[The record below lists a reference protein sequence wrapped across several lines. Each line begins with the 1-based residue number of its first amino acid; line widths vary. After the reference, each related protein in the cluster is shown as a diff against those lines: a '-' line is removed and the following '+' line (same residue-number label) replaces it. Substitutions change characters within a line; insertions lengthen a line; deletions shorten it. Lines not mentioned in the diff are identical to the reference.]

1 MTSDRSA
8 KKAARARM
16 AATGEPYSTARRAVQ
31 TGPDRPAALAR
42 PPAIDPREHA
52 VHSRHWGVHACHLV
66 GYQGRYSAWIT
77 GTDPSDR
84 SQVYGMP
91 SESAGRAFVDAW
103 QATNLLHTPW
113 DERIAT
119 IFLLSPS
126 TRNGILYQ
134 AAVVNVEDSG
144 IWLACFDD
152 TANNGGTRTLGQF
165 GDPDEALEDFAAL
178 AERAADRLDSRQA
191 IGKPDLFA
199 GVLRYRA
206 ATIRADAARAAL
218 GDAIRRHQPRVGG
231 DDGLHPLW
239 HEAGLPQESLGRVLA
254 GEDWASPQRPVVRP
268 PGSRLPDT
276 PTTTLAT
283 RTVDGHRFDLIS
295 YLDTAGGRCI
305 AIDRDGRQ
313 GASACDI
320 QVDEQ
325 HLANAAMTMATRGH
339 GTAAIYGR
347 VHASVTELYA
357 VMKNGERVDWPI
369 YDDPRNAERYFAVI
383 ADSEALADIVAAAP
397 AGSTS
402 LKPFFGMWF
411 SQPPGPGPRR
421 SRARGTDAGP
431 GSGRTSSGGME
442 TTQS

>member
-1 MTSDRSA
+1 MTD
-8 KKAARARM
+8 
-16 AATGEPYSTARRAVQ
+16 
-31 TGPDRPAALAR
+31 DRPAPLAR

-52 VHSRHWGVHACHLV
+52 VHSRRWGVLACYLV
-66 GYQGRYSAWIT
+66 RYEGRYSAWIT
-77 GTDPSDR
+77 GADPADR

-91 SESAGRAFVDAW
+91 SEAAGRAFTDAW

-119 IFLLSPS
+119 IFLLSPD

-134 AAVVNVEDSG
+134 AAVVHVEDSG

-152 TANNGGTRTLGQF
+152 TANDGGTHTLGHF
-165 GDPDEALEDFAAL
+165 GDVDEAVERFAAL
-178 AERAADRLDSRQA
+178 AERAADRLGGGQA
-191 IGKPDLFA
+191 VGKADLFA

-218 GDAIRRHQPRVGG
+218 GDAIRRHQPRADGG
-231 DDGLHPLW
+231 DGLHPLW

-254 GEDWASPQRPVVRP
+254 GQDWTWPQRPVVRP

-276 PTTTLAT
+276 PVTTLAT
-283 RTVDGHRFDLIS
+283 STIDGHRFDLVS

-305 AIDRDGRQ
+305 AIDQDGRR

-320 QVDEQ
+320 QVDRQ
-325 HLANAAMTMATRGH
+325 HLASAAMTMATRGR

-357 VMKNGERVDWPI
+357 IMKNGERVDWPI
-369 YDDPRNAERYFAVI
+369 YDDPRNQERYFAVI
-383 ADSEALADIVAAAP
+383 ADSEALANIVAAAP
-397 AGSTS
+397 AGRTS
-402 LKPFFGMWF
+402 LKSMFGIWF
-411 SQPPGPGPRR
+411 SQPPGPGRR
-421 SRARGTDAGP
+421 RPRARG
-431 GSGRTSSGGME
+431 R
-442 TTQS
+442 

>member
-16 AATGEPYSTARRAVQ
+16 TATGEPYSTARRAVQ
-31 TGPDRPAALAR
+31 AGPGRPAPLAR

-52 VHSRHWGVHACHLV
+52 VHSRRWGVLACYLV
-66 GYQGRYSAWIT
+66 QYEGRYSAWIT
-77 GTDPSDR
+77 GADPADR

-91 SESAGRAFVDAW
+91 SEPAGRAFVDAW

-119 IFLLSPS
+119 IFMLSPS
-126 TRNGILYQ
+126 TRNGVLYE

-152 TANNGGTRTLGQF
+152 TANDAGTHTLGPCA
-165 GDPDEALEDFAAL
+165 DPSQALEDFAAL
-178 AERAADRLDSRQA
+178 ADRAADRLDAAQA
-191 IGKPDLFA
+191 IDKPGLFA
-199 GVLRYRA
+199 AVLRYRA
-206 ATIRADAARAAL
+206 ATVRADAARAAL
-218 GDAIRRHQPRVGG
+218 GDAIRRHRPRA
-231 DDGLHPLW
+231 DGHDELSPLW
-239 HEAGLPQESLGRVLA
+239 HEAGLPRESLPRVLA
-254 GEDWASPQRPVVRP
+254 GQDWAWPQGPVVRP

-283 RTVDGHRFDLIS
+283 RTVDGHRFDLVS

-305 AIDRDGRQ
+305 AIDRDGRRD
-313 GASACDI
+313 ASACDI
-320 QVDEQ
+320 DVDEQ
-325 HLANAAMTMATRGH
+325 HLASAAMTMATRGT

-347 VHASVTELYA
+347 VHDSVTELYA

-369 YDDPRNAERYFAVI
+369 YDDPRNTERYFAVI

-397 AGSTS
+397 TESTS
-402 LKPFFGMWF
+402 LKRSFGIWF
-411 SQPPGPGPRR
+411 SMPPDPAPRNPK
-421 SRARGTDAGP
+421 SPKSPKSPQARG
-431 GSGRTSSGGME
+431 R
-442 TTQS
+442 

>member
-1 MTSDRSA
+1 MTSDCSA
-8 KKAARARM
+8 KKAARDRM

-31 TGPDRPAALAR
+31 TGPDRPAPLAR

-52 VHSRHWGVHACHLV
+52 VHSRHWGVLACYLV
-66 GYQGRYSAWIT
+66 RYQGRYSAWINSA
-77 GTDPSDR
+77 DRSDR
-84 SQVYGMP
+84 SEAYGMP
-91 SESAGRAFVDAW
+91 SEPTGRAFVDAW

-119 IFLLSPS
+119 IFLLSPA

-152 TANNGGTRTLGQF
+152 TANDGGTRTLGHF
-165 GDPDEALEDFAAL
+165 GDLGEALEEFAAL
-178 AERAADRLDSRQA
+178 AERAADRLGSGQA
-191 IGKPDLFA
+191 VGKPDLFA

-206 ATIRADAARAAL
+206 ATIRGDAARAAL
-218 GDAIRRHQPRVGG
+218 GDAIRRHQPRADGG
-231 DDGLHPLW
+231 GGLHPLW

-254 GEDWASPQRPVVRP
+254 DEDWTWPQRPVVRP
-268 PGSRLPDT
+268 PGSRLPET

-283 RTVDGHRFDLIS
+283 RTVDGHRFDLVS
-295 YLDTAGGRCI
+295 YLDTAGGCCI
-305 AIDRDGRQ
+305 AIDRDGRR

-320 QVDEQ
+320 EVDEQ
-325 HLANAAMTMATRGH
+325 HLASAAMTMATRGH

-347 VHASVTELYA
+347 VHASATELYA

-369 YDDPRNAERYFAVI
+369 YDDPRNQERYFAVI
-383 ADSEALADIVAAAP
+383 ADSEALADIVATAP
-397 AGSTS
+397 TGSTS

-411 SQPPGPGPRR
+411 SQPPGPALRR
-421 SRARGTDAGP
+421 SRARGH
-431 GSGRTSSGGME
+431 
-442 TTQS
+442 

>member
-31 TGPDRPAALAR
+31 TGPDRPAPLAR

-52 VHSRHWGVHACHLV
+52 VHSRHWGMLACYLVH
-66 GYQGRYSAWIT
+66 YEGRYSAWIT
-77 GTDPSDR
+77 SADPTD
-84 SQVYGMP
+84 QGEVYGMP
-91 SESAGRAFVDAW
+91 SEPAGRAFVDAW
-103 QATNLLHTPW
+103 QATNLLRTPW

-134 AAVVNVEDSG
+134 AGVVNVEDGG

-152 TANNGGTRTLGQF
+152 TANDGGTRTLGQF
-165 GDPDEALEDFAAL
+165 GDVGEALEEFAAL
-178 AERAADRLDSRQA
+178 AERAADRLDGGQA
-191 IGKPDLFA
+191 IGQPELFA

-206 ATIRADAARAAL
+206 ATVRADAARAAL
-218 GDAIRRHQPRVGG
+218 GDAIRHHQPRGDGG
-231 DDGLHPLW
+231 DSLRPLW
-239 HEAGLPQESLGRVLA
+239 HEAGLPRESLGRVLA
-254 GEDWASPQRPVVRP
+254 GEEWAWPQQPVTRP
-268 PGSRLPDT
+268 PGSWLPDT

-283 RTVDGHRFDLIS
+283 RTVDGHRFDLVS

-305 AIDRDGRQ
+305 AIDRDGRRD
-313 GASACDI
+313 ASACDI
-320 QVDEQ
+320 QVNEQ
-325 HLANAAMTMATRGH
+325 HLASAAMTMATRGH

-347 VHASVTELYA
+347 VHDSVTELYA

-369 YDDPRNAERYFAVI
+369 YDDPRNTERYFAVI
-383 ADSEALADIVAAAP
+383 ADSEALADIIAAAP
-397 AGSTS
+397 TATTS
-402 LKPFFGMWF
+402 LKQSFGIWF

-421 SRARGTDAGP
+421 SRARG
-431 GSGRTSSGGME
+431 R
-442 TTQS
+442 

>member
-8 KKAARARM
+8 KKAARTRM

-31 TGPDRPAALAR
+31 TGPDRPAPLAR

-52 VHSRHWGVHACHLV
+52 VYARHWGVLACYLV
-66 GYQGRYSAWIT
+66 RYQGRYSAWIT
-77 GTDPSDR
+77 GTDPGDR

-91 SESAGRAFVDAW
+91 SQPAGRAFVDGW

-119 IFLLSPS
+119 IFLLSPV
-126 TRNGILYQ
+126 TRNGILYE
-134 AAVVNVEDSG
+134 AALVNVEDSG

-152 TANNGGTRTLGQF
+152 TANDGGTRTVGRF
-165 GDPDEALEDFAAL
+165 GHPGEALEEFAAL
-178 AERAADRLDSRQA
+178 AERAADRLGSGQA
-191 IGKPDLFA
+191 VGKPDLSA

-218 GDAIRRHQPRVGG
+218 GDAIRRHQPRADGR
-231 DDGLHPLW
+231 DGLHPLW
-239 HEAGLPQESLGRVLA
+239 HEAGLPRESLGRVLA
-254 GEDWASPQRPVVRP
+254 GEDWAWPQRPVVRP

-283 RTVDGHRFDLIS
+283 RTVDGHRFDLVS

-305 AIDRDGRQ
+305 AIDRDGLRD
-313 GASACDI
+313 ASACDI
-320 QVDEQ
+320 EVDEQ
-325 HLANAAMTMATRGH
+325 HLASAAMTMATRGH

-347 VHASVTELYA
+347 VDASVTELYA
-357 VMKNGERVDWPI
+357 IMKNGERVDWPI
-369 YDDPRNAERYFAVI
+369 YDDPRNQERYFAVI
-383 ADSEALADIVAAAP
+383 ADSGALTDIVATAP
-397 AGSTS
+397 TCSTS
-402 LKPFFGMWF
+402 LKQFFGMWF

-421 SRARGTDAGP
+421 SRARGH
-431 GSGRTSSGGME
+431 
-442 TTQS
+442 